1 MCINPRRHPSGLRT
15 PCHQCWQC
23 IENRTNDWVGR
34 CIAEKETSVA
44 TSVVTLTY
52 GGGDTPESR
61 FLRKSDVIAYIKAI
75 RNKTKDRPGYKVR
88 YFYVGEYGSKKGRAH
103 WHIVLFWQEQMPH
116 RELRKNIQD
125 EYWPHGYSFWDEADT
140 ASIRYAM
147 KYINKNPE
155 DKAQLKTLGMSKKP
169 MLGSRFFAEL
179 AERYIAQGISPQ
191 KPFYK
196 FRDVLDKHGKP
207 VEFYMPP
214 LVAERFI
221 ELYIA
226 KYATLKPGEHWPHSD
241 FVDKYHDKAVNYV
254 APIRHEIRRR
264 QDAPWMAPPS
274 GAKELFDEKLNAFY
288 CVVAGERLFW
298 SFDERGQREWRSDLV
313 VESQAEKKAEAYA
326 KQRASAGLCSRT
338 LDGRLTSLTGSMT

>member
-1 MCINPRRHPSGLRT
+1 MCINPRLHPNGLRT

-23 IENRTNDWVGR
+23 SENRINDWVGR
-34 CIAEKETSVA
+34 CIAEKETSLA

-61 FLRKSDVIAYIKAI
+61 FLRKSDVTAYIKAI
-75 RNKTKDRPGYKVR
+75 RNDGHKVR

-103 WHIVLFWQEQMPH
+103 WHIVLFWQSKMPH

-125 EYWPHGYSFWDEADT
+125 EYWPHGFSFWDEADS

-147 KYINKNPE
+147 KYINKNHD

-169 MLGSRFFAEL
+169 MIGWLYFAEL
-179 AERYIAQGISPQ
+179 AERYVQQGLSPQ
-191 KPFYK
+191 RPFYK
-196 FRDVLDKHGKP
+196 FREVLDKNGKP
-207 VEFYMPP
+207 LEFYMPP

-221 ELYIA
+221 NLYIA
-226 KYATLKPGEHWPHSD
+226 KHGAMRPGKHWPHSEL
-241 FVDKYHDKAVNYV
+241 VDKYHDKAANYV
-254 APIRHEIRRR
+254 PPLQRASKQMR
-264 QDAPWMAPPS
+264 DAPWMAAPQ

-298 SFDERGQREWRSDLV
+298 SFNDRGQREWRNEIV
-313 VESQAEKKAEAYA
+313 AESQAEKLAEAYA
-326 KQRASAGLCSRT
+326 KRLASAGPPTRER
-338 LDGRLTSLTGSMT
+338 DGSISVSGSMR